1 MARIQAAGIQDR
13 IERAV
18 RDGIE
23 KIVVGAIISRDG
35 KVLVLRRK
43 QDDYLGGIDE
53 LPSGH
58 VEQGES
64 ILEAL
69 RREVREETGLKVAKV
84 HRLESQFDYLT
95 GSRKRARQF
104 NFVVDVSDSGET
116 IVLSEHSAYWW
127 AGPKE
132 VEALNLSEK
141 TRNALEQFWRRFD

>member
-1 MARIQAAGIQDR
+1 M
-13 IERAV
+13 
-18 RDGIE
+18 
-23 KIVVGAIISRDG
+23 GAIIYRDG

-69 RREVREETGLKVAKV
+69 RREVLEETGLKVAKV

>member
-23 KIVVGAIISRDG
+23 KIVVGAIIYRDG

-69 RREVREETGLKVAKV
+69 RREVLEETGLKVAKV

>member
-1 MARIQAAGIQDR
+1 MARVQTAGIQDQ

-23 KIVVGAIISRDG
+23 KIVVGAIISRNG
-35 KVLVLRRK
+35 KALVLRRK

-64 ILEAL
+64 VLETL
-69 RREVREETGLKVAKV
+69 RREVREETGLTVTKV

-95 GSRKRARQF
+95 GSGKRARQF
-104 NFVVDVSDSGET
+104 NFRVDVSNSGKK
-116 IVLSEHSAYWW
+116 IILSEHCAYCW

-132 VEALNLSEK
+132 AEALTLTEK
-141 TRNALEQFWRRFD
+141 TRNLLEQFWERLD

>member
-1 MARIQAAGIQDR
+1 MARVQAAGIQDR
-13 IERAV
+13 IERAL

-23 KIVVGAIISRDG
+23 KIVVGAIISKDG

-64 ILEAL
+64 VLDAL
-69 RREVREETGLKVAKV
+69 RREVKEETGLTVTHI

-95 GSRKRARQF
+95 GSGKKARQL

-116 IVLSEHSAYWW
+116 IILSEHSAYCW
-127 AGPKE
+127 AGPEE
-132 VEALNLSEK
+132 VQALNLSEK
-141 TRNALEQFWRRFD
+141 TRNALAQFWQSLD